1 MQNWLF
7 CWISGF
13 DIFFLYFERNKMKKL
28 ILLFGALL
36 MFCSVSSANDDENC
50 AKMHSDNNYGC
61 EKGCQKEIKKD
72 NCKAPCDK
80 EKHCK
85 KSYFE
90 QEIDD
95 DEYCTYNQCYFDRQ
109 FRALKRALCLTRRQ
123 ETCIDA
129 LYRDFKADMERQCV
143 KYRNCK
149 NQLLEMIECN
159 NSCWKDKKSALKEL
173 KRENKAKLKDFDEEI
188 KEQLCKNQR
197 SDYRK
202 FKRQQKRK
210 MKDIAKYSHV
220 YKFPCVKCQG
230 ECP

>member
-95 DEYCTYNQCYFDRQ
+95 DEYCTYNQCFFDKKYRK
-109 FRALKRALCLTRRQ
+109 LKTNLCLTQRQ
-123 ETCIDA
+123 EICLDNY
-129 LYRDFKADMERQCV
+129 YRNFKAEMENYCA

-149 NQLLEMIECN
+149 NELLEDIVCEKNCY
-159 NSCWKDKKSALKEL
+159 KDKKHSLKEI
-173 KRENKAKLKDFDEEI
+173 KKDAKEKCKDFRDEI
-188 KEQLCKNQR
+188 NDLLCKKQR
-197 SDYRK
+197 KAFKK
-202 FKRQQKRK
+202 FLKNEKQTFKK
-210 MKDIAKYSHV
+210 VVKYAYV
-220 YKFPCVKCQG
+220 YKFPCVNC
-230 ECP
+230 CNND